1 MTVALAAA
9 GDQPAARYADLE
21 GRIVFVSG
29 GGAGIGAEM
38 VAAFAE
44 QGARVF
50 FADIDVAAGEALA
63 AAVAERA
70 PAPRFIACDVT
81 DDEAFLAALGAAES
95 EGGIAALVNNAAN
108 DTRHTV
114 ESYTPEEWDQ
124 SINVNLRPYYFTT
137 QFVLDDM
144 RASGGGTIVNFSSVS
159 YMMGNGDYPAY
170 VAAKAGITG
179 LTRGLA
185 RELGPDK
192 IRVNAL
198 MPGWVLTDRQKRLWV
213 TPDGLDRHIER
224 QCLKEELVPLD
235 MVCPTLFLAS
245 EASRMMTGQALVIDG
260 GVVVTG

>member
-29 GGAGIGAEM
+29 GAAGIGAEM

-108 DTRHTV
+108 DTRHDV
-114 ESYTPEEWDQ
+114 AEVDASRWRAIVD
-124 SINVNLRPYYFTT
+124 VNLRH
-137 QFVLDDM
+137 QFVAARSVCGWM
-144 RASGGGTIVNFSSVS
+144 KARGRGSVINFGSVAPTAMIENLAVYS
-159 YMMGNGDYPAY
+159 MCK
-170 VAAKAGITG
+170 AAVRG
-179 LTRGLA
+179 LTRSLA
-185 RELGPDK
+185 RDFGEYGV
-192 IRVNAL
+192 RVNTIV
-198 MPGWVLTDRQKRLWV
+198 PGAILTARQRELWFRDRAA
-213 TPDGLDRHIER
+213 IEGMLAR
-224 QCLKEELVPLD
+224 QCLKRELAGRDVAE
-235 MVCPTLFLAS
+235 MALFLAS
-245 EASRMMTGQALVIDG
+245 DVSAACTAQDFIVDG
-260 GVVVTG
+260 GLI